1 MLTDKELKVQFK
13 QKCKADPEQHYPV
26 KTLKDLGFYRQQCSC
41 GTFFW
46 SVNPNQKVCGDAAC
60 SGGFRFINNSPAK
73 NKLDY
78 VETWQKF
85 SKMFEELGYT
95 PVKRYPVV
103 ARWNPTTD
111 FTIASIA
118 AFQPFVVTGEVAPPA
133 NPLVIPQFCVRFGD
147 IDNVGITGSHY
158 TGFVMIGQHAFVQPK
173 EYDINKY
180 LSHIHKWLSKGIG
193 LKDEEITFHE
203 DAWAGGGNCGPSME
217 FFSRGL
223 ELGNQVYMQYEQTE
237 AGIQELKIKVLDM
250 GMGHERVP
258 WFTQGKSTS
267 YETTFP
273 TVAKKLQSITGVKI
287 DAKLMAGFLPKA
299 NMLNVDEVSDV
310 EKAWE
315 NIAKSLKVSSK
326 ELKGAILPLAAQYAI
341 ADHARSLLFTI
352 NDGALPS
359 NVGGMYNLRVIARRA
374 FEFIEKYGWNI
385 DLCDVCEWH
394 AEYLKPLFPELKENI
409 ESVRKILEVE
419 KIKYLSTKQKV
430 SEILGRVLSNDV
442 TTDKLIE
449 LYDSQGVSP
458 ALIAEE
464 AKKQDKVIK
473 IPDNFY
479 ALIAARHEQKP
490 QEHATEREEKIGV
503 GDVPA
508 TEALYFDDW
517 KLASFEAKVLKIV
530 GNHVILDKTAFYPVS
545 GGQMHDIGMLS
556 REKVIDVF
564 KQGKIIIHKLEEPP
578 KFKEGNIIKGEID
591 FERRKQ
597 LAQHHTATHIVNAAA
612 RQVLG
617 RHINQAGA
625 KKDVDKAYID
635 LTHYQPVSGD
645 ELKQIEKVA
654 NDIVKKSIKTNKT
667 FLPRTDAEK
676 KYGMRIYQGGAVP
689 GKLIRI
695 MEIPDIDVQAC
706 GGTHLNNTSETEKI
720 ILLNT
725 TKVKDGVVRIY
736 FCAGKA
742 ADGIENLERNHIE
755 EISKILRVPDN
766 QIPARAQE
774 LFEAWKKARKLVN
787 KGEKTDIKQFDLSS
801 KDTFDGDVLKKTSE
815 ILNTQVEYIAKS
827 LQRFLN
833 ELELFKKQLK

>member
-1 MLTDKELKVQFK
+1 MLTDKELKAEFK
-13 QKCKADPEQHYPV
+13 KKCKTTPEQHYPV
-26 KTLKDLGFYRQQCSC
+26 KTLKDLGFQRKECSC

-46 SVNPNQKVCGDAAC
+46 GINHNQKVCGDAKC
-60 SGGFRFINNSPAK
+60 SGGFRFINDSPAK

-78 VETWQKF
+78 IETWQKF

-118 AFQPFVVTGEVAPPA
+118 AFQPFVVSGEVAPPA

-158 TGFVMIGQHAFVQPK
+158 TGFVMIGQHAFVPPK
-173 EYDINKY
+173 DYDINKY

-203 DAWAGGGNCGPSME
+203 DAWAGGGNCGPSIE

-223 ELGNQVYMQYEQTE
+223 ELGNQVYMQYEQTQS
-237 AGIQELKIKVLDM
+237 GIQDLKIKVLDM

-273 TVAKKLQSITGVKI
+273 TVAKKLQSITGVKV

-315 NIAKSLKVSSK
+315 QIAKSLKVSAN
-326 ELKGAILPLAAQYAI
+326 ELKDAILPLAAQYAI
-341 ADHARSLLFTI
+341 ADHTRSLLFTI

-394 AEYLKPLFPELKENI
+394 ADYLKPLFPELKENI
-409 ESVRKILEVE
+409 DSVRKILEVE
-419 KIKYLSTKQKV
+419 KMKYLSTKQKV
-430 SEILGRVLSNDV
+430 GEILGRVLSKDV

-458 ALIAEE
+458 ALIVGE
-464 AKKQDKVIK
+464 AKKQGRIIKV
-473 IPDNFY
+473 PDNFY

-490 QEHATEREEKIGV
+490 QEHATEREEKIDV
-503 GDVPA
+503 GDVSA
-508 TEALYFDDW
+508 TEALYFGDW
-517 KLASFEAKVLKIV
+517 KLASFEAKVLKII
-530 GNHVILDKTAFYPVS
+530 GNHVILDKTVFYPVS
-545 GGQMHDIGMLS
+545 GGQMHDTGTLS
-556 REKVIDVF
+556 RQKVIDVF

-625 KKDVDKAYID
+625 KKDVEKAYID
-635 LTHYQPVSGD
+635 LTHFQQVSDD

-654 NDIVKKSIKTNKT
+654 NDIVKKSVKTNKT
-667 FLPRTDAEK
+667 FLSRTDAEK
-676 KYGMRIYQGGAVP
+676 KYGMSIYQGGAVP

-695 MEIPDIDVQAC
+695 VEIPGIDVQAC
-706 GGTHLNNTSETEKI
+706 GGTHLNNTSEAERI
-720 ILLNT
+720 ILLST

-736 FCAGKA
+736 FCAGNA
-742 ADGIENLERNHIE
+742 ADNIENLGKNRIE
-755 EISKILRVPDN
+755 EISKILKVSDN

-774 LFEAWKKARKLVN
+774 LFDKWKKARKLVN
-787 KGEKTDIKQFDLSS
+787 KGEKADIKQFDLSS
-801 KDTFDGDVLKKTSE
+801 KETFDGDVLKKTSE